1 MQRYTVVRTVIPEIP
16 PAVADAI
23 EPVRLEAADRLGSQ
37 IIRFVRSIA
46 RVGAHF
52 AAHRKDGVEGAAYA
66 LLAHLITEGPRRT
79 TALAEALH
87 SDPSTI
93 SRQTAALVRLGLVE
107 RRSDQMDGRVCLL
120 VATDE
125 GERVFAEHRRRRD
138 AHLAAMLAGW
148 SESELRQFTF
158 LLDRF
163 NSDLEAYRPQLLG
176 LGRDMDHQEEG
187 ENTR

>member
-1 MQRYTVVRTVIPEIP
+1 MIPEIP
-16 PAVADAI
+16 AAVVDAI
-23 EPVRLEAADRLGSQ
+23 EPVRLEAADRLGRQ
-37 IIRFVRSIA
+37 IIRFVRSIT

-52 AAHRKDGVEGAAYA
+52 AAHRKDGLEGAAYT

-87 SDPSTI
+87 SDPSTV

-107 RRSDQMDGRVCLL
+107 RRSDRLDGRACLL
-120 VATDE
+120 VATEE
-125 GERVFAEHRRRRD
+125 GERVFVEHRKRRD

-148 SESELRQFTF
+148 SETDLQRFTS
-158 LLDRF
+158 LMDRF
-163 NSDLEAYRPQLLG
+163 NSDFEAYRPQLLG

-187 ENTR
+187 ESIR